1 MIDQSYSNRL
11 SPELERLGKVAYERQ
26 STVSNSSP
34 SKVPNVGSPI
44 TPCKSTKS
52 SSKEADL
59 QFKYQAV
66 PELKFDL
73 AATQCKRRSGNIAMK
88 HEEYLA
94 KARQNLKRTKALIDA
109 EVPKSLAWKR
119 LRRAYIAQEVR
130 IRNRIKLRDRKL
142 AIDQFDEAM
151 EFIMNSVSKLVNAAT
166 FDKI

>member
-11 SPELERLGKVAYERQ
+11 SPELERLGKVPYERQ

-34 SKVPNVGSPI
+34 SKAPNVGSPI
-44 TPCKSTKS
+44 TPSKSTKS
-52 SSKEADL
+52 SAEEADL

-66 PELKFDL
+66 PIKLDL
-73 AATQCKRRSGNIAMK
+73 AATQSKRRSGNVAMK

-109 EVPKSLAWKR
+109 EVTKSLAWKR

-142 AIDQFDEAM
+142 AID
-151 EFIMNSVSKLVNAAT
+151 
-166 FDKI
+166 

>member
-11 SPELERLGKVAYERQ
+11 SPEFERLGKVAYERQ

-34 SKVPNVGSPI
+34 SEAPNVGSPI
-44 TPCKSTKS
+44 TPSKSTKS
-52 SSKEADL
+52 SAEEPDL

-66 PELKFDL
+66 PIKFDL
-73 AATQCKRRSGNIAMK
+73 AATQCKRRSGNIAIK

-109 EVPKSLAWKR
+109 EVPKSVAWKR

-142 AIDQFDEAM
+142 AID
-151 EFIMNSVSKLVNAAT
+151 
-166 FDKI
+166 

>member
-44 TPCKSTKS
+44 TPCKSTES
-52 SSKEADL
+52 SAKEADR

-66 PELKFDL
+66 PIKLDL
-73 AATQCKRRSGNIAMK
+73 AATQSKRRSGNAAMK

-142 AIDQFDEAM
+142 AID
-151 EFIMNSVSKLVNAAT
+151 
-166 FDKI
+166 